1 MRKLYEFE
9 SLSKLEVGIVISEER
24 ILIVLVWNMV
34 TNKIFYKKT
43 FSSTINTLNLGQKC
57 TSGILLHQREL
68 TIWTSL

>member
-34 TNKIFYKKT
+34 TNKIFYKKLLALP
-43 FSSTINTLNLGQKC
+43 SILSIWDKNVHLVYCSLG
-57 TSGILLHQREL
+57 EN
-68 TIWTSL
+68 